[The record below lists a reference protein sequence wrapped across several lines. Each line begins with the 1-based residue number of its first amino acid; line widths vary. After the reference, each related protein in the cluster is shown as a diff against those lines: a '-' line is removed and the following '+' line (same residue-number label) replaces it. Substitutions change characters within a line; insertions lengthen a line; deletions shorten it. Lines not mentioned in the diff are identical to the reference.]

1 MKCELCNSGP
11 RERKQKL
18 CQPCIEAVAR
28 LWNIAN
34 QAGYSIAS
42 AATAIGESVQTGS
55 ASETAR
61 QPYALQ

>member
-18 CQPCIEAVAR
+18 CQPCIEAVVR

-42 AATAIGESVQTGS
+42 VATALGESVQTGS
-55 ASETAR
+55 SETAS
-61 QPYALQ
+61 QPHALR